1 MTESNQPHH
10 RRQRRIIHSITTS
23 STRNTKKKFLSFLI
37 IMTGLASSSSSSSR
51 TTTTAHAATASTM
64 SSPSSPSAIVHAV
77 GGSVGSALA
86 LLLFYPLERS
96 RIELQARVASSS
108 ASSAAPVADSDHDSS
123 SSASSSLALS
133 RPNSDDVDVVIE
145 NDHTIGDDS
154 CVDGGDDG
162 DDDDDDR
169 VVTTRSRSGSG
180 NSSSSEASWSMQ
192 SRSDAE
198 EGFHQV
204 QMEPVSTAAS
214 TPTNQ
219 PSLTRLHQK
228 KMSIFNLISNYAS
241 STTNEKNGI
250 VRCILDLASRG
261 ELYKGLTPIITTTFI
276 SQFIFFFMNAYI
288 KRFIFE
294 EYSGTTD
301 RNRIRL
307 AAASASSKALLSLTA
322 SCLAGIGNVL
332 LTNPLWVTNMAIVK
346 GKTKTQNLFDE
357 LIHLIRTR
365 GWKHLWDGTG
375 ASILLVSNP
384 IIQFF
389 CYEQIKQLRLNQLE
403 QTMRFQPTSLMGGL
417 PKVEIRGVETFLIA
431 ALAKGI
437 ATVLTYPLQL
447 TQTLLRLGDDDDD
460 DDDESD
466 TKNDGATTVIK
477 KEKQQQH
484 HPRYKGTCDCL
495 YQLYQ
500 TKGIS
505 SWFTGMR
512 AKMIQTVFTAAF
524 TFLTYEQI
532 LSVVQTVMMRNNINN
547 NNNNKLIITQERR
560 KSSNRPIQ
568 HHGRQEDNW

>member
-154 CVDGGDDG
+154 CGGAGGGDGDGG
-162 DDDDDDR
+162 

-198 EGFHQV
+198 EGFHHV

-228 KMSIFNLISNYAS
+228 KMSIFNLINNYAS
-241 STTNEKNGI
+241 STTNEKNSI

-460 DDDESD
+460 DDENDDESD
-466 TKNDGATTVIK
+466 NKKNGATTVVEK
-477 KEKQQQH
+477 GKQQQ

-512 AKMIQTVFTAAF
+512 AKMIQTVLTAAF

-532 LSVVQTVMMRNNINN
+532 LSVVQTVMMRNNI
-547 NNNNKLIITQERR
+547 NNNKLIITQERR